1 MAGWRLASAVP
12 SSIPSTMIIAVD
24 GPSAAGKGTIAR
36 AIATHMGFHFL
47 DTGSLYRMVGLAML
61 KAGKP
66 SSDVKAA
73 VAFAETLEPAQIVD
87 RDLRTETVAAMA
99 SEVAVIPEVRKALL
113 EFQRNFAKRE
123 PGAVL
128 DGRDI
133 GTVVCPDADL
143 KFFVTAST
151 QVRATRRLAEL
162 KALGVKT
169 DYQSVLEDIWARDE
183 RDAERTTAPTKQAD
197 DAIMIDTSELDRD
210 EVIAAVMGVIADQ
223 IGH

>member
-1 MAGWRLASAVP
+1 
-12 SSIPSTMIIAVD
+12 MIIAID

-36 AIATHMGFHFL
+36 AIATHLGYHFL

-61 KAGKP
+61 QAGKP
-66 SSDVKAA
+66 ADDVKAA
-73 VAFAETLEPAQIVD
+73 VGFAQSLEPAKVSD
-87 RDLRTETVAAMA
+87 KDLRTETVAGMA
-99 SEVAVIPEVRKALL
+99 SQVAAIPAVRMALL

-151 QVRATRRLAEL
+151 QVRANRRLAEL
-162 KALGVKT
+162 KSLGVRT
-169 DYQSVLEDIWARDE
+169 DFQAVLEDIWARDE
-183 RDAERTTAPTKQAD
+183 RDAERATAPTKQAD
-197 DAIMIDTSELDRD
+197 DAIMIDTSELDKE
-210 EVIAAVMGVIADQ
+210 EVLAAVMGVIADHM
-223 IGH
+223 GT

>member
-1 MAGWRLASAVP
+1 
-12 SSIPSTMIIAVD
+12 MIITVD

-36 AIATHMGFHFL
+36 AIATHMGYHFL
-47 DTGSLYRMVGLAML
+47 DTGSLYRMVGLAMIN
-61 KAGKP
+61 AGK
-66 SSDVKAA
+66 SADDVAAA
-73 VAFAETLEPAQIVD
+73 VGFAKSLEPAKVQD

-99 SEVAVIPEVRKALL
+99 SQVAAIPDVRTALL
-113 EFQRNFAKRE
+113 DFQRKFAKRE

-151 QVRATRRLAEL
+151 QVRAARRLAEL
-162 KALGVKT
+162 KSLGHKSN
-169 DYQSVLEDIWARDE
+169 YEAVLDDIMARDE
-183 RDAERTTAPTKQAD
+183 RDANRKAAPTKPAD

-210 EVIAAVMGVIADQ
+210 EVIAAVMGVIADHAGQ
-223 IGH
+223 